1 MASLAVMDDV
11 VSFQEKERQISPEIS
26 MRAFSKLVARLLF
39 REYHF
44 KNGF

>member
-1 MASLAVMDDV
+1 MASLAVMDDLIP
-11 VSFQEKERQISPEIS
+11 FREKEREISPAIN
-26 MRAFSKLVARLLF
+26 MRAFSKLVTSLLF